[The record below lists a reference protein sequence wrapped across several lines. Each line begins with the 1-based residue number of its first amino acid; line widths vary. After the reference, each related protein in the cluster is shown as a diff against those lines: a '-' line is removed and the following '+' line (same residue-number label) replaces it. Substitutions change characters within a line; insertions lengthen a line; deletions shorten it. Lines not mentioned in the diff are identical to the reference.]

1 MNKDAK
7 QNLSN
12 DVEPTVRVGGMVYLP
27 MWLTGLLGLLVFW
40 GFNYVGA
47 TGGNDSD
54 LVYEPY
60 LSTNQLAEFLPK
72 DERARLM
79 KIGQLQYGN
88 LCAGCHQPSGM
99 GNVGQAP
106 PLAGS
111 EWVLGGPNRLVRI
124 PQNGVTGAIKVKGQ
138 EWNMTSMLGFAGQA
152 QLSDE
157 QLAGLVTF
165 IRNSFGN
172 AAPMVTPEEVAKV
185 RASILKDK
193 KDGQYTADELLKI
206 PEAIP

>member
-7 QNLSN
+7 QNLSS
-12 DVEPTVRVGGMVYLP
+12 DLEPTVRVGGMVYLP

-40 GFNYVGA
+40 GFNYVGVR
-47 TGGNDSD
+47 GGNESD

-60 LSTNQLAEFLPK
+60 LSTNQLADFLPK

-79 KIGQLQYGN
+79 KIGGQQYGN
-88 LCAGCHQPSGM
+88 LCAGCHQPSGA

-111 EWVLGGPNRLVRI
+111 EWVIGGPNRLIRI
-124 PQNGVTGAIKVKGQ
+124 PQAGLTGPVKVRGQ
-138 EWNMTSMLGFAGQA
+138 EWNMTSMLGFAA
-152 QLSDE
+152 TLNDE
-157 QLAGLVTF
+157 QFAGLITY

-172 AAPMVTPEEVAKV
+172 RAPIVTPEEVQKV
-185 RASILKDK
+185 RASMKDK
-193 KDGQYTADELLKI
+193 TGQYTADELLKLPEVI
-206 PEAIP
+206 P